1 MPPLQRVMV
10 YSWRADYGKKSPEE
24 IETTSQAESRT
35 LTEDD
40 QKVLEVLIR
49 GHATLGEVV
58 RNGDM
63 KTAEH
68 LIGQIFD
75 RAFPAS

>member
-1 MPPLQRVMV
+1 MAKKVQRKLK
-10 YSWRADYGKKSPEE
+10 RLLKRL
-24 IETTSQAESRT
+24 ESRT

-40 QKVLEVLIR
+40 QRVLEVLIR

-68 LIGQIFD
+68 LIGEIFD